1 MNSSRP
7 FVRSIAIAFLGLVV
21 VVCIYV
27 IGTETL
33 TSRESALLSLV
44 LTIFS
49 VIATWVASH
58 WYAEYQQEATLR
70 RYALQAAEKVN
81 NLSSEL
87 NRLAYY
93 LQEEL
98 ESDQSEN
105 LRDVVHSRNERM
117 SSAIHLI
124 ATLRVVNDGAL
135 SDWEG
140 VIGEE
145 IDRQRE
151 VRRERESEMQ
161 DVVEKVEELLDEHRT
176 DAIGLRSDNTGL
188 RHELK
193 TLRTELRAAAASVAI
208 PSRTSRGSKKRLDVS
223 VECPNCGEPIQY
235 RQRPTGNGQKG
246 VECDNCSERFVSR
259 WSGNDFRLEPRTEI
273 EEIVECPSCSKQISV
288 LLDNIAGASKVKTCE
303 HCSDVLRVAR
313 TPTEVKVTDAA
324 STSPQSFPKRIPTE
338 AEVCAVLAALPP
350 QPWPTGT
357 HQRVAEQL
365 HLQPSTVS
373 RSIDV
378 LIDRGSVQPQ
388 TNGVVLE
395 RRPGKDEKG

>member
-259 WSGNDFRLEPRTEI
+259 WSGNDFRLEPRTYCEYASRAPSATRVPHCQSLCASRRRSF
-273 EEIVECPSCSKQISV
+273 VEHGC
-288 LLDNIAGASKVKTCE
+288 VKNTM
-303 HCSDVLRVAR
+303 
-313 TPTEVKVTDAA
+313 
-324 STSPQSFPKRIPTE
+324 
-338 AEVCAVLAALPP
+338 
-350 QPWPTGT
+350 PW
-357 HQRVAEQL
+357 
-365 HLQPSTVS
+365 
-373 RSIDV
+373 
-378 LIDRGSVQPQ
+378 
-388 TNGVVLE
+388 
-395 RRPGKDEKG
+395 